1 MPPPFKS
8 DPLLPTQAIL
18 LHIDRTLRVHP
29 LSFLCIASCCSTR
42 WSVADGRGV
51 PAAAELFPAGSSL
64 SRSSPYSLLLSDR
77 TSDTGTRGINDCEI
91 QSLIHGPEQLTSS
104 AISAREAER
113 SESALSLLLAGF
125 KIHALLLSADR
136 YLRTVAILCCLLSPR
151 RPICDSRLQIS
162 ISYCFPSCLTTSFAH
177 IAEETQI

>member
-1 MPPPFKS
+1 MPPFKS

-18 LHIDRTLRVHP
+18 LHIDRTLGVHP

-64 SRSSPYSLLLSDR
+64 SRSSPYSLRLSDR

-104 AISAREAER
+104 AISACEAER
-113 SESALSLLLAGF
+113 SERVPCPCCSLGSRFMPFSFLPIGTFTLLRYFVA
-125 KIHALLLSADR
+125 SCRPDDR
-136 YLRTVAILCCLLSPR
+136 SVIQDCIFPYLIVLP
-151 RPICDSRLQIS
+151 PV
-162 ISYCFPSCLTTSFAH
+162 
-177 IAEETQI
+177 